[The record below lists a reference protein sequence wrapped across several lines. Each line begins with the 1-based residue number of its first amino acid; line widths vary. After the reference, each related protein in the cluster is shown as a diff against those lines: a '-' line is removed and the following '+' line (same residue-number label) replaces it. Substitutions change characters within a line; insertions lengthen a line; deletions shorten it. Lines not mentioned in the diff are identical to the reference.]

1 MAVYKLQL
9 KNKQFSI
16 FSTAWDKGK
25 SIYKRLKGWF
35 SRKPA
40 LIPKGPASDVIYNA
54 TNGAKATG
62 YAAMAGQGGNAA
74 AKATQ
79 ETAKK
84 SGGYLRGTRDE
95 YIEALHNRKQAAR
108 GGAKGGN
115 NGANSG
121 KGNNGANANNGN
133 ANNSNVKNNQNQNQP
148 KQGNK
153 GNKKPGV
160 YDAGNGKV
168 MTFKKSRTDMP
179 NANGFTTTLSGNPYN
194 FGGYSGFKYKYN

>member
-25 SIYKRLKGWF
+25 SVYKRLKGWF
-35 SRKPA
+35 NRNPA
-40 LIPKGPASDVIYNA
+40 LIPKGPASDVVYNA
-54 TNGAKATG
+54 NKASG

-74 AKATQ
+74 TKATQ

-95 YIEALHNRKQAAR
+95 AVEAIRNRKQAAR
-108 GGAKGGN
+108 NGAKGGN
-115 NGANSG
+115 NGANNNA
-121 KGNNGANANNGN
+121 KGNNGNAGNG
-133 ANNSNVKNNQNQNQP
+133 NVKNNQNQNQP
-148 KQGNK
+148 KQDK

-168 MTFKKSRTDMP
+168 LTFNKSRTGMP
-179 NANGFTTTLSGNPYN
+179 NANGFTTTLSRNPYDL
-194 FGGYSGFKYKYN
+194 GGYSGFKYVYK